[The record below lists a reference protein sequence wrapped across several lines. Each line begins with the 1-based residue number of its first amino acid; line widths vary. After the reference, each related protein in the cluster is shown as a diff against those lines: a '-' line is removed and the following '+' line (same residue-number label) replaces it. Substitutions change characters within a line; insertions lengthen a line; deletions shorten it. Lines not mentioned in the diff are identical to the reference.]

1 MIRAIFVTK
10 QGDIIEVP
18 QKQVL
23 DSYITDQKTLLWVDF
38 TMNPRKQSSP

>member
-23 DSYITDQKTLLWVDF
+23 GSYIAEQKTLVWVDF
-38 TMNPRKQSSP
+38 